1 MGMRLDEMRQLSQ
14 LGPDAREDQGLP
26 GAHMPARGFYKIRSR
41 NEAQREP
48 ACNCNYC
55 GVPFW
60 WLLHPASHDNNM
72 NDLHH
77 DSIESEV
84 ASTAAE
90 DQHVVIEVKTE
101 EDAADAPSAE
111 EPKGG

>member
-1 MGMRLDEMRQLSQ
+1 
-14 LGPDAREDQGLP
+14 
-26 GAHMPARGFYKIRSR
+26 
-41 NEAQREP
+41 
-48 ACNCNYC
+48 
-55 GVPFW
+55 
-60 WLLHPASHDNNM
+60 M